1 MDALALYKAGQ
12 LGPAIEALGTE
23 LRKQPGDIKRRTF
36 LFELLCF
43 AGAYDRAEKQL
54 DVLAGAN
61 KDALAGAMLY
71 RAALHGQRTR
81 EELFASGQLPIPEG
95 VGVPPGGMVNGQAF
109 TSFTDEDE
117 RIGAHL
123 EVFIAGSYT
132 WVPFRYIERV
142 EIAPPKRLR
151 DLLWATAI
159 LTTTADF
166 RLQDLGEVLIPVLAP
181 GSAASPDDLVRLG
194 RTTIFDEEQG
204 RPLGQKIF
212 LADGVEY
219 PLLTVRELSFPRVA
233 AESAVEATA
242 GGDRVTVP
250 ENPQEGR

>member
-12 LGPAIEALGTE
+12 LGPAIEALGNE
-23 LRKQPGDIKRRTF
+23 LRSQPTDTRRRIF

-54 DVLAGAN
+54 DILAQSS

-81 EELFASGQLPIPEG
+81 EDLFAKGQLPLG
-95 VGVPPGGMVNGQAF
+95 DQAAGALGGTINGEAF
-109 TSFTDEDE
+109 TSLVDEDE

-132 WVPFRYIERV
+132 WVPFRYIERIEV
-142 EIAPPKRLR
+142 APPKRLR

-159 LTTTADF
+159 LTTTPDF

-181 GSAASPDDLVRLG
+181 GSAASKDDLVRLG
-194 RTTIFDEEQG
+194 RTTVTDGEA
-204 RPLGQKIF
+204 PLGLKLFI
-212 LADGVEY
+212 ADDEREFS
-219 PLLTVRELSFPRVA
+219 LLDIRELTFTRA
-233 AESAVEATA
+233 ATA
-242 GGDRVTVP
+242 ERSGEETSQAVGHQNNGG
-250 ENPQEGR
+250 GR